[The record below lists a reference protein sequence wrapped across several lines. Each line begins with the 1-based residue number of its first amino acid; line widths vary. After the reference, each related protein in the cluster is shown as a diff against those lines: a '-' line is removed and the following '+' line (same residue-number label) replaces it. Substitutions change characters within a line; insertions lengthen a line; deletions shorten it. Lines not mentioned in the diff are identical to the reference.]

1 MIKFELILPIDMDFG
16 KALFHLNSNLGYNL
30 YRTYLLFHRELIRAL
45 KGYSITP
52 EQWQV
57 LIILWNHGS
66 VTPTEISRVTLQDL
80 PSISRMLVRMERNGW
95 VKKEENSDDGRSF
108 KVALT
113 QRGLDSKVEMMTT
126 LERHYAKFLK
136 EVPAQTNYN
145 IKQELLKLRA
155 MIGDYTPK

>member
-1 MIKFELILPIDMDFG
+1 MDFG
-16 KALFHLNSNLGYNL
+16 KALFHLNNNLGYNL

-45 KGYSITP
+45 KTYDVTP

-66 VTPTEISRVTLQDL
+66 VTPTEISKVTLQDL

-95 VKKEENSDDGRSF
+95 VEKLQNPKDGRSF
-108 KVALT
+108 RVKITLKGENNK
-113 QRGLDSKVEMMTT
+113 QEMMQV
-126 LERHYAKFLK
+126 LERHFADYLQN
-136 EVPAQTNYN
+136 VPAELNYH

-155 MIGDYTPK
+155 VIGDYTPQM

>member
-1 MIKFELILPIDMDFG
+1 MDFG
-16 KALFHLNSNLGYNL
+16 KALFHLNNNLGYNL

-45 KGYSITP
+45 KSYEVTP

-66 VTPTEISRVTLQDL
+66 VTPTEISQVTLQDL

-95 VKKEENSDDGRSF
+95 IEKQQNEKDGRSF
-108 KVALT
+108 RVKIT
-113 QRGLDSKVEMMTT
+113 SKGEGNKQEMMQV
-126 LERHYAKFLK
+126 LERHFAGFLQT
-136 EVPAQTNYN
+136 VPAEMNFH

-155 MIGDYTPK
+155 VLGDYSSQAQG

>member
-1 MIKFELILPIDMDFG
+1 MEFG
-16 KALFHLNSNLGYNL
+16 KALFHLNNNLGYNL

-45 KGYSITP
+45 KGYGVTP

-66 VTPTEISRVTLQDL
+66 VTPTQISSVTLQDL

-95 VKKEENSDDGRSF
+95 THRVENEKDGRSF
-108 KVALT
+108 HVALT
-113 QRGLDSKVEMMTT
+113 DKGREHKSEMMLV
-126 LERHYAKFLK
+126 LEKHFAQFLK
-136 EVPAQTNYN
+136 KVPAELNYG

-155 MIGDYTPK
+155 LLNDYTP